1 MPPRLHIKLL
11 GDFAITDERQVS
23 LGIGSD
29 RQQALLAYLLLHRH
43 TPQPRQR
50 LAFHLWPDSTE
61 SQSRSNLRKALSHLR
76 QSLPEPDTVLLADA
90 KTLQWSPSAP
100 IFLDVAEFENAVKLA
115 AQATEPDIAR
125 SHLEAALSLYQGD
138 LLPGCTDEWIEP
150 ERDHLQQSHRRALQQ
165 TIALFKARQDYGTAI
180 AYGQQVLRS
189 DPLNEAAH
197 ATLMHL
203 HWLNGDRANALQVYH
218 HCMTLLREELGVD
231 PGPTLRKLYDQ
242 ILNADDEPVSSLA
255 GSIAGSIAT
264 ASGGDRPLASAALLS
279 PASAAQQPNPL
290 IGRTHE
296 WDTIQQW
303 MGAENSPDNAALDTL
318 LDTLGDRPVLLLTG
332 EPGIG
337 KTRLLQAIQEQF
349 QQRNQCVLWGRGF
362 EAEIVRPYGVWID
375 ALRAFVTNANVQ
387 IPEDLTYL
395 LSESSPSS
403 QSSDRSP
410 SDRSYLFDSVVQF
423 ISTLCSSQRS
433 VLIVLDDIQWIDEAS
448 SSLLHYAIRLLSQH
462 SVFFACT
469 ARTKE
474 LDDNAAV
481 LRGLQALRRERRL
494 LTLALQPLEPKQ
506 TAALIRSV
514 YALPDLEWSPE
525 KTQQVFID
533 SGGNPLFA
541 LEIARALSAG
551 EAAHADSLE
560 LLIGDRLQRLD
571 DYARELIPWAAAL
584 GRTFDPTMLSEI
596 ADAPLSKLL
605 TGIEQLER
613 ESLIRAS
620 ASHGQE
626 MRYDFAHD
634 IVRQVAYRQLSEPR
648 RRLLHLQISQK
659 LHQRAGQDPS
669 LAAEIA
675 HHAAL
680 GGDRALAATACLAAA
695 NYSLK
700 LFAYAEAAELSLR
713 GIQHC
718 QVLDQRTRVRLHIEL
733 LQVLMFAGVPADR
746 VAPLEAEVQELVQE
760 AHRLGLSEAEMAG
773 LEVLM
778 ILNFQYSNFAHVQQH
793 SERVVEIGRL
803 ASPLMTA
810 RALASSGSCLAEVG
824 REMARAEALL
834 EEARSLA
841 GRVGQESADLY
852 GGLGRVRLHTGSY
865 DEGRELLQRAYEIA
879 QQEQDHWRECWVLS
893 YLAITELEAGDPTAA
908 LAYSQAIASVAS
920 QIQGQGS
927 ESAVADAL
935 TALAQYHLQEP
946 NAEAAIDRAIV
957 ALRQLD
963 NRRTLS
969 YLLSSAA
976 EVDLAS
982 DRPIQ
987 AIEKAAVALSEAQ
1000 AIDQPVDL
1008 ALAWA
1013 LLVQGWLRVAE
1024 TASDPNAVGAAQ
1036 QQARNL
1042 FQQFSPQISIAD
1054 LSRRARAAVAQTRHQ
1069 MSLMH
1074 PHAVALKKAP

>member
-50 LAFHLWPDSTE
+50 LAFHLWPDSAE
-61 SQSRSNLRKALSHLR
+61 SQSRSNLRKALSYLR
-76 QSLPEPDTVLLADA
+76 QALPEPDTMLLADA
-90 KTLQWSPSAP
+90 KTLQWSPSVP
-100 IFLDVAEFENAVKLA
+100 IVLDVAEFESAVKQA
-115 AQATEPDIAR
+115 AQATEPNAAR

-138 LLPGCTDEWIEP
+138 LLPSCTDEWIEP
-150 ERDHLQQSHRRALQQ
+150 ERDRLQQAHRRALQQ
-165 TIALFKARQDYGTAI
+165 SIELLKAQQDYGAAI
-180 AYGQQVLRS
+180 AYAQQVLRS
-189 DPLNEAAH
+189 DLLNEAAH

-242 ILNADDEPVSSLA
+242 ILNADDEPIGRVA
-255 GSIAGSIAT
+255 VAA
-264 ASGGDRPLASAALLS
+264 GGDRPAASAVLLF
-279 PASAAQQPNPL
+279 PAPAMQQLGPL
-290 IGRTHE
+290 VGRTRE
-296 WDTIQQW
+296 WATIQQW
-303 MGAENSPDNAALDTL
+303 MRADKPLDNSSHDSTLDRL
-318 LDTLGDRPVLLLTG
+318 RDRPVLLLTG

-349 QQRNQCVLWGRGF
+349 QQQNHCVLWGRGF

-375 ALRAFVTNANVQ
+375 ALRAFMANA
-387 IPEDLTYL
+387 DLQVPNDLAYL
-395 LSESSPSS
+395 LGESSHSAQDS
-403 QSSDRSP
+403 ERSP

-423 ISTLCSSQRS
+423 VAALCSGQRS

-474 LDDNAAV
+474 LDDNAAM

-494 LTLALQPLEPKQ
+494 LTLPLQPLELEQ
-506 TAALIRSV
+506 TAALICSV
-514 YALPDLEWSPE
+514 YVPPERAWSPE
-525 KTQQVFID
+525 RTQQVFID

-541 LEIARALSAG
+541 LEIARALSSG

-571 DYARELIPWAAAL
+571 KCARELIPWAAAL
-584 GRTFDPTMLSEI
+584 GRTFDSSTLSDI
-596 ADAPLSKLL
+596 ADVPLSKLL

-613 ESLIRAS
+613 ESLIRVS
-620 ASHGQE
+620 VSHGQE
-626 MRYDFAHD
+626 TRYDFAHD

-659 LHQRAGQDPS
+659 LNQRASHDSS

-680 GGDRALAATACLAAA
+680 GGDRALAAAACLAAA

-700 LFAYAEAAELSLR
+700 LFAYAEAAELSLC

-718 QVLDQRTRVRLHIEL
+718 QVLDQRTRIRLHIEL
-733 LQVLMFAGVPADR
+733 LQVLVFAGVPAEQ
-746 VAPLEAEVQELVQE
+746 VAPLEAEAQDMVQE
-760 AHRLGLSEAEMAG
+760 AHRLGLLEAEIAG

-778 ILNFQYSNFAHVQQH
+778 TLNFQYGNFAPVQQH
-793 SERVVEIGRL
+793 SERVVEIGR
-803 ASPLMTA
+803 AANPIMTV

-841 GRVGQESADLY
+841 ARVGYESADLY
-852 GGLGRVRLHTGSY
+852 WGLGRVRLHTGDY
-865 DEGRELLQRAYEIA
+865 DEGRALLQRAYTMA

-893 YLAITELEAGDPTAA
+893 YLAMTELESGNPVAA
-908 LAYSQAIASVAS
+908 LTYSQAIATVAS

-935 TALAQYHLQEP
+935 TALARYHLQESD
-946 NAEAAIDRAIV
+946 AAVALDRATDV
-957 ALRQLD
+957 LRQLD
-963 NRRTLS
+963 NRRMLS

-976 EVDLAS
+976 EVDLAG
-982 DRPIQ
+982 DRPTQ
-987 AIEKAAVALSEAQ
+987 AIEKAAAALSEAQ
-1000 AIDQPVDL
+1000 AIDQIIDL
-1008 ALAWA
+1008 AQAWA
-1013 LLVQGWLRVAE
+1013 LLVQSWLRVADSAA
-1024 TASDPNAVGAAQ
+1024 TRNAAVAAQ
-1036 QQARNL
+1036 QQATDL
-1042 FQQFSPQISIAD
+1042 FQQFYPQISTAD
-1054 LSRRARAAVAQTRHQ
+1054 LSRRVRAAVAQ
-1069 MSLMH
+1069 
-1074 PHAVALKKAP
+1074 ALAQARQLISPPYYNPAPSPKAP